1 MRRRIILAAVTLLAA
16 AAIAVAVFILLHA
29 GKKDKVTIEAAR
41 INEVK
46 SMVSLCAME
55 IYREVPVLDTV
66 NDKVIVAVQKQQGS
80 ISFDIENLHFDDEGD
95 TVRLVL
101 PHEMVEIRE
110 SAEDNAWQV
119 IDTKNIGFLG
129 VIRRDRLTDREENR
143 VKAKL
148 RRNAI
153 SSLYKDGTV
162 ARARTEAAKNL
173 ELMLEKIYRKPVKVV
188 ESVPAQ

>member
-1 MRRRIILAAVTLLAA
+1 MRRRIILAAASLLAV
-16 AAIAVAVFILLHA
+16 AAIAAAVFILLNA
-29 GKKDKVTIEAAR
+29 GKKEKVTIEAAR

-46 SMVSLCAME
+46 TMVSLCAMD

-80 ISFDIENLHFDDEGD
+80 ISFDIENLHIDAEGD

-101 PHEMVEIRE
+101 PPETVEIRE
-110 SAEDNAWQV
+110 STEENSWQV

-129 VIRRDRLTDREENR
+129 AIRRDRLTDREENR

-153 SSLYKDGTV
+153 KSLYQDGTV

-188 ESVPAQ
+188 ESASAK